1 MCHRVS
7 MRCGVHGRIADG
19 VRAAR
24 TVGAHRRL
32 FHGRPRTGPG
42 QRRISG
48 LARLVRAFA
57 PLANYDADR
66 YRRLLAMVAE
76 LGRPCELTPAQAAQT
91 DELADYI
98 ETLDLNNASSYHLV
112 KQTDDLPQILRLV
125 ATLGGFDFDILSA
138 QAQLIVER
146 IEAIG
151 HNAPFFSLFDQAS
164 RRDLDRWQSIDDHAS
179 AVRLIGTLFTLGR
192 GSAYVALNALWKF
205 PDPTLAA
212 PILRELLSQVRT
224 SPAHQ
229 RLVALTLYSLRG
241 IPEPECWLDS
251 DDPVLRAV
259 LAATCQATT
268 RGRLNPTLSTLLD
281 DDDGN
286 VRAEA
291 IRRLQKV
298 RTPGRRALLAR
309 LAANPDPGWMC
320 WSCRTANPPGQTSCQ
335 KKRCYRASPE
345 PGDIA
350 TRLLDGEPT
359 PQSVH
364 RLVFTADDSDD

>member
-1 MCHRVS
+1 LK
-7 MRCGVHGRIADG
+7 IARLLIGNVDQ
-19 VRAAR
+19 AAR
-24 TVGAHRRL
+24 IMLASPGERPSGMHDEFLRL
-32 FHGRPRTGPG
+32 
-42 QRRISG
+42 
-48 LARLVRAFA
+48 LAENGYADEVRNIRQKEHERLARAFA

-151 HNAPFFSLFDQAS
+151 DNAPFFSLFDQAS

-224 SPAHQ
+224 SP
-229 RLVALTLYSLRG
+229 
-241 IPEPECWLDS
+241 
-251 DDPVLRAV
+251 
-259 LAATCQATT
+259 
-268 RGRLNPTLSTLLD
+268 
-281 DDDGN
+281 
-286 VRAEA
+286 
-291 IRRLQKV
+291 
-298 RTPGRRALLAR
+298 RTPAACRSYALLAAR
-309 LAANPDPGWMC
+309 H
-320 WSCRTANPPGQTSCQ
+320 T
-335 KKRCYRASPE
+335 
-345 PGDIA
+345 
-350 TRLLDGEPT
+350 
-359 PQSVH
+359 
-364 RLVFTADDSDD
+364 